1 MPTSIWQHFRAGT
14 SSVDEQ
20 SQGIQ
25 YKQNYYT
32 LGYFQN
38 EVLTREKNKR
48 KKMGEVGKE
57 GP

>member
-38 EVLTREKNKR
+38 EVLTREKIKGKR
-48 KKMGEVGKE
+48 WEK
-57 GP
+57 